1 LRTFRESGAA
11 AVFGRTSVNPQVFVS
26 ILIAFVISIA
36 IHEFAHAYMAT
47 LLGDP
52 TPREQGRVTL
62 NPIAHLDPIGF
73 LFLVFVALTGF
84 GLGWGKPVQFN
95 PYRMRWG
102 KHGVALVAAA
112 GPISNVIL
120 ALVLAIPQRLFATG
134 FTNLPPYAQT
144 FVNTL
149 ITLNLALAAFNLIPL
164 PPLDGLKILTG
175 ILPDFW
181 YPVLAPLDRYGFL
194 LLFLIIF
201 FAPLQPILFNIS
213 APVYDALTHLI
224 RGTSG
229 VFGSF

>member
-1 LRTFRESGAA
+1 
-11 AVFGRTSVNPQVFVS
+11 VFGRTDINPQVFVS
-26 ILIAFVISIA
+26 ILLAFVISIT

-47 LLGDP
+47 RLGDP

-62 NPIAHLDPIGF
+62 NPMTHLDPIGF

-84 GLGWGKPVQFN
+84 GIGWGKPVQFN

-120 ALVLAIPQRLFATG
+120 ALVLAVPQRVFATG
-134 FTNLPPYAQT
+134 FHTLPSSAQT
-144 FVNTL
+144 FVDIL
-149 ITLNLALAAFNLIPL
+149 VKLNIALAAFNLIPL

-181 YPVLAPLDRYGFL
+181 YPILARLDQYGFVI
-194 LLFLIIF
+194 LFLVIF
-201 FAPLQPILFNIS
+201 FQPLRPVLFNIS
-213 APVYDALTHLI
+213 APVYETLTHLI
-224 RGTSG
+224 EGASG

>member
-1 LRTFRESGAA
+1 M
-11 AVFGRTSVNPQVFVS
+11 FGRASVNPQIFVS
-26 ILIAFVISIA
+26 ILIGFVISIT
-36 IHEFAHAYMAT
+36 IHEFAHAYTAT
-47 LLGDP
+47 ALGDP

-120 ALVLAIPQRLFATG
+120 ALVLAIPKRAFATG
-134 FTNLPPYAQT
+134 FHNLPPNAQT

-181 YPVLAPLDRYGFL
+181 YPIFARLDQYGFVI
-194 LLFLIIF
+194 LFLVIF
-201 FAPLQPILFNIS
+201 FQPLRPVLFNIS
-213 APVYDALTHLI
+213 APVYETLTRLI
-224 RGTSG
+224 QGASG
-229 VFGSF
+229 VFGNF

>member
-1 LRTFRESGAA
+1 M
-11 AVFGRTSVNPQVFVS
+11 FGRGTVDPQHFVS
-26 ILIAFVISIA
+26 IILAFVVSITV
-36 IHEFAHAYMAT
+36 HEFAHAYVAT

-73 LFLVFVALTGF
+73 LFLIFIALTGF
-84 GLGWGKPVQFN
+84 GLGWGKPVSFN
-95 PYRMRWG
+95 PYRIRWG
-102 KHGVALVAAA
+102 KRGVALVAAA

-120 ALVLAIPQRLFATG
+120 ALVLAVPQRIFTTG
-134 FTNLPPYAQT
+134 FHTLPPNAQT

-149 ITLNLALAAFNLIPL
+149 ITLNLGLAAFNLVPL

-181 YPVLAPLDRYGFL
+181 YPVLAPLDRYGFMI
-194 LLFLIIF
+194 LFAIIF
-201 FAPLQPILFNIS
+201 FQPRIILNIS
-213 APVYDALTHLI
+213 APVYELLTRAI
-224 RGTSG
+224 EGTAG

>member
-1 LRTFRESGAA
+1 
-11 AVFGRTSVNPQVFVS
+11 VFGTANVSPQVFVS
-26 ILIAFVISIA
+26 ILLAFVISIT
-36 IHEFAHAYMAT
+36 IHEFAHAYTAT

-52 TPREQGRVTL
+52 TPRDQGRVTL

-73 LFLVFVALTGF
+73 LFLIFIALTGF

-112 GPISNVIL
+112 GPISNIIL
-120 ALVLAIPQRLFATG
+120 ALVLAVPQRIFTTG
-134 FTNLPPYAQT
+134 FQTLPPYAQT

-149 ITLNLALAAFNLIPL
+149 ITLNIGLAAFNLIPL

-181 YPVLAPLDRYGFL
+181 YPVLAPLDRYGFV

-201 FAPLQPILFNIS
+201 FAPLRPVLTNIS
-213 APVYDALTHLI
+213 APVYESLTHLI

-229 VFGSF
+229 SFGNF

>member
-1 LRTFRESGAA
+1 M
-11 AVFGRTSVNPQVFVS
+11 FGRTDINPQVFVS
-26 ILIAFVISIA
+26 ILLAFVISIT
-36 IHEFAHAYMAT
+36 IHEFAHAYTAT

-62 NPIAHLDPIGF
+62 NPMSHLDPIGF

-120 ALVLAIPQRLFATG
+120 ALVFAVPQRVFATG
-134 FTNLPPYAQT
+134 FHTLPPNVQT
-144 FVNTL
+144 FVTIL
-149 ITLNLALAAFNLIPL
+149 VTLNLALAAFNLIPL

-181 YPVLAPLDRYGFL
+181 YPILARLDQYGFV
-194 LLFLIIF
+194 LLFLVIF
-201 FAPLQPILFNIS
+201 FQPLRPVLFNIS
-213 APVYDALTHLI
+213 APVYETLTRLI
-224 RGTSG
+224 EGASG

>member
-1 LRTFRESGAA
+1 M
-11 AVFGRTSVNPQVFVS
+11 FGRTNVNPQVFVS

-36 IHEFAHAYMAT
+36 VHEFAHAYTAT

-62 NPIAHLDPIGF
+62 NPMAHLDPIGF
-73 LFLVFVALTGF
+73 LFLVFIALFGV

-120 ALVLAIPQRLFATG
+120 ALVLAVPQRIFATG
-134 FTNLPPYAQT
+134 FHNLPPAAQT

-194 LLFLIIF
+194 ILFLVIF
-201 FAPLQPILFNIS
+201 FQPLRPVLFNIS
-213 APVYDALTHLI
+213 APVYETLTRLI
-224 RGTSG
+224 QGATG
-229 VFGSF
+229 VFGTF

>member
-1 LRTFRESGAA
+1 MGV
-11 AVFGRTSVNPQVFVS
+11 AVFGRGDVNPQQFVS
-26 ILIAFVISIA
+26 IILAFVISIT
-36 IHEFAHAYMAT
+36 IHEFAHAYTAT

-52 TPREQGRVTL
+52 TPRDQGRVTL

-73 LFLVFVALTGF
+73 LFLIFIALTGF
-84 GLGWGKPVQFN
+84 GLGWGKPVSFN
-95 PYRMRWG
+95 PYRIRWG

-120 ALVLAIPQRLFATG
+120 ALVLAVPQRIFATG
-134 FTNLPPYAQT
+134 FHTLPPNVQT

-149 ITLNLALAAFNLIPL
+149 ITLNIALAAFNLVPL

-181 YPVLAPLDRYGFL
+181 YPVLAPLDRYGFVI
-194 LLFLIIF
+194 LFAIVFFQPSII
-201 FAPLQPILFNIS
+201 FNIS
-213 APVYDALTHLI
+213 APVFGVLTRVI
-224 RGTSG
+224 EGTAG

>member
-1 LRTFRESGAA
+1 M
-11 AVFGRTSVNPQVFVS
+11 FGRASVNPQIFLS

-36 IHEFAHAYMAT
+36 IHEFAHAYVAT

-73 LFLVFVALTGF
+73 LFLIFVALTGF

-120 ALVLAIPQRLFATG
+120 ALVLAVPQRIFAAG
-134 FTNLPPYAQT
+134 FANLPPNAQT

-181 YPVLAPLDRYGFL
+181 YPILAPLDRYGFL

-213 APVYDALTHLI
+213 APVYDTLTHLI
-224 RGTSG
+224 RGTAG